1 MLVRKD
7 TSVVNIDG
15 KQRTLVADCKFRGG
29 KLDQGALKAFIA
41 RAEMVQDVPEKKLIM
56 FSVSGFEDK
65 LLKKAKSESI
75 TLVGPNEIL

>member
-1 MLVRKD
+1 M
-7 TSVVNIDG
+7 
-15 KQRTLVADCKFRGG
+15 ADCKFRGG